1 MPQSSGRRPTIV
13 CLSGSTRFR
22 NTFQT
27 TDRLLTLRGYIVLS
41 CGVFGHAEGLTL
53 TDQDKA
59 NLDAL
64 HLAKIDIA
72 DSVFV
77 INPGGYIGPST
88 RAEIAYAQANGK
100 PIVYLVPPAQ
110 VG

>member
-22 NTFQT
+22 KAFEDAN
-27 TDRLLTLRGYIVLS
+27 RIMTLRGYIVLS
-41 CGVFGHAEGLTL
+41 CGVFAHAEGVTL

-59 NLDAL
+59 NLDSL
-64 HLAKIDIA
+64 HLAKVDLA

-100 PIVYLVPPAQ
+100 PVVYLVPPAQ